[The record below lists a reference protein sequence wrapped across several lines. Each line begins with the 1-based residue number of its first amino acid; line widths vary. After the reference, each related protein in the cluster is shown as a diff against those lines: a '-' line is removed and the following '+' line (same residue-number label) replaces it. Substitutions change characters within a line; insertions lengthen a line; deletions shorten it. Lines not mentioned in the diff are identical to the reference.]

1 MPVIQL
7 EAQLSSAQLLQ
18 AVELMPSEELDEFV
32 ERILLL
38 HAQRSATHL
47 KHTESEL
54 LLQINRGIPPE
65 LRERYEALSAKRQ
78 AETLNSE
85 EYAELLRLTGKIEQ
99 LDAVRLTALA
109 ELARL
114 RQISLAELMQTLG
127 IQPPDYA

>member
-18 AVELMPSEELDEFV
+18 AVALMPSEELDEFV

-47 KHTESEL
+47 EHTESEL

-85 EYAELLRLTGKIEQ
+85 EYAELLRLTGQIEQ

-114 RQISLAELMQTLG
+114 RQTSLVKLMQTLG

>member
-18 AVELMPSEELDEFV
+18 AVELMSSEELDEFV

-85 EYAELLRLTGKIEQ
+85 EYAELLRLTGQIEQ

>member
-1 MPVIQL
+1 
-7 EAQLSSAQLLQ
+7 
-18 AVELMPSEELDEFV
+18 MPSEELDEFV

-85 EYAELLRLTGKIEQ
+85 EYAELLRLTGQIEQ

-114 RQISLAELMQTLG
+114 RQTSLAELMQTLG

>member
-85 EYAELLRLTGKIEQ
+85 EYAELLRLTGQIEQ
-99 LDAVRLTALA
+99 LDAMRLTALA

-114 RQISLAELMQTLG
+114 RQTSLAELMQTLG

>member
-47 KHTESEL
+47 KHPESEL

-65 LRERYEALSAKRQ
+65 LRERYSSPK
-78 AETLNSE
+78 
-85 EYAELLRLTGKIEQ
+85 
-99 LDAVRLTALA
+99 
-109 ELARL
+109 
-114 RQISLAELMQTLG
+114 
-127 IQPPDYA
+127 

>member
-85 EYAELLRLTGKIEQ
+85 EYAELLRLTGQVEQ
-99 LDAVRLTALA
+99 LDAMRLTALA

-114 RQISLAELMQTLG
+114 RRTSLAELMQTLG

>member
-18 AVELMPSEELDEFV
+18 AVEQMPSEELDGFV
-32 ERILLL
+32 KRILLL

-65 LRERYEALSAKRQ
+65 LRERYEALLAKRR

-85 EYAELLRLTGKIEQ
+85 EYAELLRLTGQIEE
-99 LDAVRLTALA
+99 LDAMRLTALA
-109 ELARL
+109 KLAQL
-114 RQISLAELMQTLG
+114 RQTSLAELMRTLG
-127 IQPPDYA
+127 I

>member
-1 MPVIQL
+1 MPVIPL

-65 LRERYEALSAKRQ
+65 LRERYEVLSAKRQ

-85 EYAELLRLTGKIEQ
+85 EYAELLRLTGQIEQ
-99 LDAVRLTALA
+99 LDAMRLTALA

-114 RQISLAELMQTLG
+114 RQTSLAELMQTLG

>member
-85 EYAELLRLTGKIEQ
+85 EYAELLRLTGQIEQ

-114 RQISLAELMQTLG
+114 RQTSLAELMQTLG

>member
-1 MPVIQL
+1 MPVIPL

-47 KHTESEL
+47 KHPESEL

-85 EYAELLRLTGKIEQ
+85 EYAELLRLTGQIEQ

-114 RQISLAELMQTLG
+114 RQTSLAELMQTLG

>member
-85 EYAELLRLTGKIEQ
+85 EYAELLRLTGQIEQ

>member
-32 ERILLL
+32 ERILAL

-47 KHTESEL
+47 EHTESEL
-54 LLQINRGIPPE
+54 LLQINRGILPE

-85 EYAELLRLTGKIEQ
+85 EYAELLQLTGQIEQ

-114 RQISLAELMQTLG
+114 RQTSLAELMQTLG

>member
-85 EYAELLRLTGKIEQ
+85 EYAELLRLTGQIEQ
-99 LDAVRLTALA
+99 LDAMRLTALA

-114 RQISLAELMQTLG
+114 RRTSLAELMQTLG

>member
-65 LRERYEALSAKRQ
+65 RRERYEALLAKRQ
-78 AETLNSE
+78 AEALNAE
-85 EYAELLRLTGKIEQ
+85 EYAELLRLTGQIEQ
-99 LDAVRLTALA
+99 LDASRLIALA

-114 RQISLAELMQTLG
+114 RQTSLAELMRTLG

>member
-1 MPVIQL
+1 
-7 EAQLSSAQLLQ
+7 
-18 AVELMPSEELDEFV
+18 MPSEELDEFV
-32 ERILLL
+32 ERILFL

-65 LRERYEALSAKRQ
+65 LRERYEALLAKRR
-78 AETLNSE
+78 AETLNPE
-85 EYAELLRLTGKIEQ
+85 EYAELLRLTGQIEQ
-99 LDAVRLTALA
+99 LDAMRLTALA

-114 RQISLAELMQTLG
+114 RQTSLAEVMQTLG

>member
-47 KHTESEL
+47 KHPESEL

-85 EYAELLRLTGKIEQ
+85 EYAELLRLTGQIEQ

-114 RQISLAELMQTLG
+114 RQTSLAELMQTLG

>member
-1 MPVIQL
+1 MPVIQF

>member
-18 AVELMPSEELDEFV
+18 AVEQMPSEEWEGFV
-32 ERILLL
+32 KRILLL

-65 LRERYEALSAKRQ
+65 LRERYEALLAKRR

-85 EYAELLRLTGKIEQ
+85 EYAELLRLTGQIEQ
-99 LDAVRLTALA
+99 LDAMRLTALA

-114 RQISLAELMQTLG
+114 RQTSLAELMQTLG

>member
-38 HAQRSATHL
+38 HARRSATHL

-85 EYAELLRLTGKIEQ
+85 EYAEVLRLTGQIEQ

>member
-18 AVELMPSEELDEFV
+18 AVELMPSEELDQFV

-85 EYAELLRLTGKIEQ
+85 EYAELLRLTGQIEQ

-114 RQISLAELMQTLG
+114 RQTSLAELMRTLG